1 MHAVK
6 GSLQSA
12 FQWTLGLIFYVLL
25 VDSMLMQK
33 LVALLPPWGRWRS
46 MAKKDRWVMVVTN
59 TFAVITLASAAMYTA
74 SRRLEILTDF
84 AKWLAD
90 RMAR

>member
-1 MHAVK
+1 
-6 GSLQSA
+6 
-12 FQWTLGLIFYVLL
+12 
-25 VDSMLMQK
+25 
-33 LVALLPPWGRWRS
+33 
-46 MAKKDRWVMVVTN
+46 MVVTN